1 MKLTQILFHP
11 FHRIAGVQAL
21 GLGLVTVIVA
31 GLLGAGQGLHCD
43 GVLDLHVGRSAP
55 WWLFVTEGLIDWLC
69 LALVLLA
76 AGRLVSRSAFR
87 SIDLIGTQALARW
100 PMLGVALACLTPGFH
115 RFNEELLKALTGL
128 KPGEIPSLPTDSPD
142 VFVFACVTLVMLLG
156 TVWMVALMWKSF
168 SLCCN
173 VRGGRAVTA
182 FVLGLLAAEVLSK
195 LLVGR
200 LFLLA

>member
-21 GLGLVTVIVA
+21 GLGLVTVIAA
-31 GLLGAGQGLHCD
+31 GLLGARQGLHFD
-43 GVLDLHVGRSAP
+43 GMLDIHVGRSGS
-55 WWLFVTEGLIDWLC
+55 WWLFVAEGLIDWLC

-76 AGRLVSRSAFR
+76 AGRLVSKSAFR

-100 PMLGVALACLTPGFH
+100 PMLGVAAACLAPGFH
-115 RFNEELLKALTGL
+115 RFNQELLKALSSL

-142 VFVFACVTLVMLLG
+142 VVVFACVTLVMLLG

-168 SLCCN
+168 SHCCN

-182 FVLGLLAAEVLSK
+182 FILGLLAAEVLSK

-200 LFLLA
+200 LFLIA

>member
-21 GLGLVTVIVA
+21 GIGLAILIAV
-31 GLLGAGQGLHCD
+31 GLLGARQGLHFD
-43 GVLDLHVGRSAP
+43 GVLDIHVGRNGT
-55 WWLFVTEGLIDWLC
+55 WWLFVAEGLIDWLC

-100 PMLGVALACLTPGFH
+100 PTLGVALACLAPGFH
-115 RFNEELLKALTGL
+115 RFNEELLKALTSL
-128 KPGEIPSLPTDSPD
+128 KPGEIPSLPTNSPD
-142 VFVFACVTLVMLLG
+142 VVVFAMVTLVMLLG
-156 TVWMVALMWKSF
+156 TVWMVALTWKSF
-168 SLCCN
+168 SHCCN

-182 FVLGLLAAEVLSK
+182 FILGLLIAEVLSK
-195 LLVGR
+195 LLIGR
-200 LFLLA
+200 LFLIA